1 MSLLDRIAAVS
12 AAPIPDEAHLLNKRR
27 VIGRVKSYTVVYGP
41 FSDVPNPQAEI
52 IFVGLTPG
60 LSQLKLANQVARKN
74 PTFTPQEHAEALGRE
89 VAFAGRMRD
98 NLVAMLDELGLQ
110 RLLQVRSNKD
120 LFGEQSHRIFT
131 TSALRYPVFL
141 PGWKNYSGN
150 SAIVREPLFIEML
163 ETLLGPILAA
173 MPQALIIPFGP
184 SASAGVL
191 YVAECGMIEERRVLR
206 GFPHPSPANG
216 WRQRTF
222 KKNAQSMKVQLRKW
236 FAPPSRR

>member
-1 MSLLDRIAAVS
+1 MSLLDRIAALS
-12 AAPIPDEAHLLNKRR
+12 AAPIPDEAYLLSKRR

-60 LSQLKLANQVARKN
+60 LSQLKRANQIARKN
-74 PTFTPQEHAEALGRE
+74 PTFTPEEHADALRRE
-89 VAFAGRMRD
+89 VAFAGQMRT
-98 NLVAMLDELGLQ
+98 NLIAMLDKLGLQ
-110 RLLQVRSNKD
+110 RLLQVRSTAD
-120 LFGEQSHRIFT
+120 LFDEQSHRIFT
-131 TSALRYPVFL
+131 TSALRYPVFR

-150 SAIVREPLFIEML
+150 RAIVREPLFIEML

-173 MPQALIIPFGP
+173 MPEALIIPFGP
-184 SASAGVL
+184 SAFSGVL
-191 YVAECGMIEERRVLR
+191 HVAECGMIDESRVLI

-222 KKNAQSMKVQLRKW
+222 KKNAHSMKDQLSKW
-236 FAPPSRR
+236 FAPASGR

>member
-1 MSLLDRIAAVS
+1 
-12 AAPIPDEAHLLNKRR
+12 

-41 FSDVPNPQAEI
+41 FSEVPNPQAEI

-60 LSQLKLANQVARKN
+60 LSQLKRASQVARNN
-74 PTFTPQEHAEALGRE
+74 PTFTPEEHADALRRK
-89 VAFAGRMRD
+89 VAFAGQMRT

-110 RLLQVRSNKD
+110 RLLRVRSTAD
-120 LFGEQSHRIFT
+120 LFDEQSHRIFT
-131 TSALRYPVFL
+131 TSALRYPVFR

-150 SAIVREPLFIEML
+150 RAIVTEPLFIEML

-173 MPQALIIPFGP
+173 MPLALIIPFGP

-191 YVAECGMIEERRVLR
+191 YIAECGMIDESRVLR

-216 WRQRTF
+216 WRRRTF
-222 KKNAQSMKVQLRKW
+222 KENEQSMKDRLGKW
-236 FAPPSRR
+236 FGPAVNRY